1 MSCGAQLEVR
11 WWDGA
16 VVGHLV
22 NRGTTFFV
30 YDPSWIDR
38 GHDLSP
44 IRLPLS
50 LVAFNG
56 AKGVDGLPGLIA
68 DCLPDAWGRK
78 VAALDFAK
86 HKLGMPSAL
95 KLLAWRGT
103 RGLGALQFHP
113 ALGEEG
119 QPLDGKIAAIS
130 ASALARGAAAI
141 ERGAATDVLPQ
152 LVRGGTAGGAYP
164 KALVLAYADGTLSVA
179 KPDGVGQPSL
189 LKFDLSA
196 GGGAAACEHAYARMA
211 AAAGINAVSTAL
223 VAEDRKMQR
232 HHLLVRRF
240 DLPARND
247 ANRRCHFHSLSRLLH
262 REPGDID
269 YRDFFWAALRLG
281 VPLEDYREIA
291 RRMVFNVL
299 AANPDD
305 HGKNHAFLYDEER
318 KTWSLTP
325 AYDVTFH
332 AGILDRAMRINGEV
346 WPQFAVMEA
355 LCREVGIGKDEFA
368 GIVATVESA
377 IARWPKFGRQA
388 GVPDNMIREAKA
400 WHQRI
405 RASVRPVMTVVG
417 EQAAPAPPRRSSSG
431 RP

>member
-1 MSCGAQLEVR
+1 M
-11 WWDGA
+11 
-16 VVGHLV
+16 
-22 NRGTTFFV
+22 
-30 YDPSWIDR
+30 
-38 GHDLSP
+38 
-44 IRLPLS
+44 
-50 LVAFNG
+50 VA
-56 AKGVDGLPGLIA
+56 
-68 DCLPDAWGRK
+68 R
-78 VAALDFAK
+78 DFAK
-86 HKLGMPSAL
+86 HKFGAPNAI

-119 QPLDGKIAAIS
+119 QQLDGKVAASS
-130 ASALARGAAAI
+130 AAALARGAAKI

-179 KPDGVGQPSL
+179 KPDGMGEPSL
-189 LKFDLSA
+189 LKFDLSS
-196 GGGAAACEHAYARMA
+196 GGGVAECEHAYARMA
-211 AAAGINAVSTAL
+211 SAAGINIVSTSL
-223 VAEDRKMQR
+223 VTEDKNAQR

-240 DLPARND
+240 DIPARHD
-247 ANRRCHFHSLSRLLH
+247 ANRRYHFHSLSRLLH
-262 REPGDID
+262 REPGEID

-281 VPLEDYREIA
+281 VPLEEFREIA

-355 LCREVGIGKDEFA
+355 LCREGGIGRVEFA
-368 GIVATVESA
+368 GIVAAVESA
-377 IARWPKFGRQA
+377 IARWLKFGRQA
-388 GVPDNMIREAKA
+388 GVPDNMIREAKT

-405 RASVRPVMTVVG
+405 RASVRSATTVGVG
-417 EQAAPAPPRRSSSG
+417 QAASLSQPRKPTSG
-431 RP
+431 RR